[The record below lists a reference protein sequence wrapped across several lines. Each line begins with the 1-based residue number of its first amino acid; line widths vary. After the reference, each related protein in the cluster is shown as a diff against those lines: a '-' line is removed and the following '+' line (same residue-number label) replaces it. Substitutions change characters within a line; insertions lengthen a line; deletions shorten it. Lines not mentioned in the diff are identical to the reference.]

1 MKYLKLF
8 ESHKETADKL
18 KEIKDKYNKD
28 RNQIIEQYKNTI
40 DEFLYD
46 ISDSYETTCNIIAG
60 DDENSRDGIYPDDK
74 LLEYTI
80 LFTCD
85 KYEDVL
91 DRLADIIIRLEDG
104 LDIWGSLFRVE
115 HRPLL
120 GSIETIYTRLFP
132 QDNSVYAFKRAIKRK
147 YPEEPNNVKLK
158 LKVLF

>member
-1 MKYLKLF
+1 MNDKIIAKVNSFFDTQFVKNSSEISIFKNPDGSYELFDKYL
-8 ESHKETADKL
+8 
-18 KEIKDKYNKD
+18 
-28 RNQIIEQYKNTI
+28 
-40 DEFLYD
+40 
-46 ISDSYETTCNIIAG
+46 IAG